1 MGLEVWKR
9 SKTKFG
15 LETANGG
22 GLEKPNWRVWRGG
35 KTPNLGA
42 WKRGL
47 EKAKKPNL
55 AAKGQKAKFGCSE
68 EVWKRP
74 KKFGG
79 LEGLD
84 KAKKPNLGL
93 ERPGKSQKAKF
104 GGLEKAKKPG
114 LEGLEKAQIW
124 FGKSQIWGLGGGLE
138 KAKSQILGLW
148 KRPKSQIL
156 GVWTGFGKR
165 QKPKFGG
172 LEGVWK
178 GKKAKFGGLEGVWK
192 RLKNQI
198 WWLVG
203 QKPNLAVLERSAK
216 SQKTAFGG
224 FGGSGKS
231 PKAKFGR
238 LEEKAKFGGLEGVE
252 KAKKPNL
259 GAWMEAVW
267 KRQKKAKFG
276 GWLGE
281 PKTQEGV
288 WKRLCLEGLEKAK
301 KPNLEAWRASGKGQK
316 AKFGGLQGVWK
327 RPKKPNLGAWRASKK
342 SGAWRGCGKGQKAKF
357 GGLGGVWE
365 PKSQIWGLGGWSL
378 EKGQKAKFGVEGVWK
393 RQKSQI
399 WGLGE
404 RLEKGQKAKF
414 GGLGGVWIGGGLE
427 QAKKPN
433 LGAWSSLEK
442 AKKPKW
448 RFRAKNY

>member
-1 MGLEVWKR
+1 ML
-9 SKTKFG
+9 
-15 LETANGG
+15 GG
-22 GLEKPNWRVWRGG
+22 GLEKAKEIWWLGG
-35 KTPNLGA
+35 SGQ
-42 WKRGL
+42 
-47 EKAKKPNL
+47 
-55 AAKGQKAKFGCSE
+55 GQKAKFGLGAA
-68 EVWKRP
+68 W
-74 KKFGG
+74 
-79 LEGLD
+79 
-84 KAKKPNLGL
+84 KKP
-93 ERPGKSQKAKF
+93 KSQIWWLGK
-104 GGLEKAKKPG
+104 GKKPG

-224 FGGSGKS
+224 
-231 PKAKFGR
+231 
-238 LEEKAKFGGLEGVE
+238 LEGLG
-252 KAKKPNL
+252 KAQKPNL
-259 GAWMEAVW
+259 GAWRKRPNLGAWRGW
-267 KRQKKAKFG
+267 KRPKSQIWGPGWRRSGKGKKKPNLEAGLESQKRRRGSGKGFVWRVLKRPRSQIWRLG
-276 GWLGE
+276 G
-281 PKTQEGV
+281 
-288 WKRLCLEGLEKAK
+288 RLEKAK
-301 KPNLEAWRASGKGQK
+301 KPNLVACRGSGKGQK
-316 AKFGGLQGVWK
+316 SQIWGLGG
-327 RPKKPNLGAWRASKK
+327 RPKKAGLGGGVEKAK
-342 SGAWRGCGKGQKAKF
+342 KAKF

>member
-1 MGLEVWKR
+1 M
-9 SKTKFG
+9 
-15 LETANGG
+15 
-22 GLEKPNWRVWRGG
+22 
-35 KTPNLGA
+35 GA

-224 FGGSGKS
+224 LEGLGKAQKPNLGAWRKRPNLGAWRGWKRPKSQIWGPGWRRSGKGKKKPNLEAGLESQKRRRGSGKGFVWRVLKRPRS
-231 PKAKFGR
+231 QIWRLGGR
-238 LEEKAKFGGLEGVE
+238 LEKAKKPNLVACRGSGKGQKSQIWGLGGRPKKAGLGGGVE

-259 GAWMEAVW
+259 GAW
-267 KRQKKAKFG
+267 G
-276 GWLGE
+276 G
-281 PKTQEGV
+281 
-288 WKRLCLEGLEKAK
+288 
-301 KPNLEAWRASGKGQK
+301 SGSQK
-316 AKFGGLQGVWK
+316 AKFGGLEGGVWK
-327 RPKKPNLGAWRASKK
+327 KGKKPNLGWK
-342 SGAWRGCGKGQKAKF
+342 GFGKGKKAKF
-357 GGLGGVWE
+357 GGLESVWKKAKKPNLGGLEGSGLEGVWNR
-365 PKSQIWGLGGWSL
+365 PKSQIWGLG
-378 EKGQKAKFGVEGVWK
+378 AVWK
-393 RQKSQI
+393 RPKSQN
-399 WGLGE
+399 
-404 RLEKGQKAKF
+404 
-414 GGLGGVWIGGGLE
+414 GGLGLKIIKDGVKHLLRRAHRKH
-427 QAKKPN
+427 QN
-433 LGAWSSLEK
+433 EK
-442 AKKPKW
+442 IELQKFKGQEAVPLT
-448 RFRAKNY
+448 AS